1 MKENSSSPSL
11 SKRAIRFDKLSKKF
25 RKKKPPTGEGLVERT
40 PLWSRFPKSLN
51 LSGVFSLQ
59 NLNPKKVMALSILS
73 FLVVI
78 FFGGL
83 LFSNLYYKNKILPGT
98 KLGSLTLNQDPQEAS
113 RQLSKSIDQFKLK
126 LNFKDQQTE
135 HTPTELGLTPDLNPT
150 IEEAKNLNHQTRFFK
165 KPFAI
170 FSKRHLNLSLNLD
183 QKVLQD
189 FLTAN
194 NYAQQIP
201 ADAKI
206 EFNQGSANFEIIP
219 EVSGRGVDIEAFSK
233 DLTQAYSSMSP
244 DAVKLDVTDTK
255 PSIKAVNLTDVTSR
269 ANSIIHQKIVINTP
283 LKVYL
288 PSLAQKKDWLSLT
301 PQPESGSYLLSINKE
316 AQKNYLE
323 SIVKSVARNP
333 KARVV
338 SSVDSQEFVIQP
350 GASGYSAEDYA
361 SVLESLNQIFPGA
374 AGAELTLK
382 FKEVAP
388 PTQNVAAS
396 GGRWI
401 FADLSEYKIYAYQG
415 SNLVN
420 SFLMSSGAR
429 ATPTPTGNFSVSR
442 KVRVKT
448 MTSGGNPN
456 SPDYYSVPNIEWV
469 AYFKSGGYAMHGVYW
484 HNKFGKENTSH
495 GCMGMSNSNAQWVYD
510 FIDIGTPV
518 VVVQ

>member
-1 MKENSSSPSL
+1 MH
-11 SKRAIRFDKLSKKF
+11 
-25 RKKKPPTGEGLVERT
+25 TRT
-40 PLWSRFPKSLN
+40 
-51 LSGVFSLQ
+51 
-59 NLNPKKVMALSILS
+59 
-73 FLVVI
+73 
-78 FFGGL
+78 
-83 LFSNLYYKNKILPGT
+83 
-98 KLGSLTLNQDPQEAS
+98 
-113 RQLSKSIDQFKLK
+113 
-126 LNFKDQQTE
+126 
-135 HTPTELGLTPDLNPT
+135 
-150 IEEAKNLNHQTRFFK
+150 
-165 KPFAI
+165 
-170 FSKRHLNLSLNLD
+170 
-183 QKVLQD
+183 
-189 FLTAN
+189 
-194 NYAQQIP
+194 
-201 ADAKI
+201 
-206 EFNQGSANFEIIP
+206 
-219 EVSGRGVDIEAFSK
+219 
-233 DLTQAYSSMSP
+233 
-244 DAVKLDVTDTK
+244 
-255 PSIKAVNLTDVTSR
+255 
-269 ANSIIHQKIVINTP
+269 
-283 LKVYL
+283 
-288 PSLAQKKDWLSLT
+288 
-301 PQPESGSYLLSINKE
+301 
-316 AQKNYLE
+316 
-323 SIVKSVARNP
+323 
-333 KARVV
+333 
-338 SSVDSQEFVIQP
+338 
-350 GASGYSAEDYA
+350 
-361 SVLESLNQIFPGA
+361 NQIFPGA